1 MKPDLLEPLG
11 AGLDRVDRRQVVEH
25 GLRRALGGIEHGPQ
39 PSIWI
44 AVILA
49 GDIGAT
55 KTNLALFGGSPREP
69 ACLET
74 YPSDGHDGLESM
86 LAVFLETHPAEVERA
101 AFGIAGPVRDGR
113 VEMVNLAWPVE
124 ARSVAATLG
133 LERVGL
139 VNDLEANAWGIRV
152 LGPDDVVVLNEG
164 DPDASGNQAVIAAGT
179 GLGEAGL
186 YWDGEQHHVFPSE
199 GGHADF
205 APRNELQV
213 ELFRHLAGRLRH
225 VSYERVCSG
234 MGLANIYDFLSSR
247 RTTPEPEWLRE
258 ELAAGDPGAAIG
270 AAALED
276 RDPVCVEALDL
287 MLAIYGAEAG
297 NLALKLLATGGV
309 WVGGGIAPRVLPK
322 LEQGPFVREFVGK
335 GRFRRLLE
343 ATPVRVILNDRTA
356 LFGAAVYAARSAQ
369 R

>member
-1 MKPDLLEPLG
+1 L
-11 AGLDRVDRRQVVEH
+11 
-25 GLRRALGGIEHGPQ
+25 
-39 PSIWI
+39 S
-44 AVILA
+44 VILA
-49 GDIGAT
+49 GDIGGT
-55 KTNLALFGGSPREP
+55 KTNLALFDGSPREP
-69 ACLET
+69 VCLET
-74 YPSDGHDGLESM
+74 YPSDEHDGLESM
-86 LAVFLETHPAEVERA
+86 LESFLEKHPADVERA

-113 VEMVNLAWPVE
+113 VEKVNLAWPVE

-133 LERVGL
+133 LGRVGL

-152 LGPDDVVVLNEG
+152 LGPEDVAVLNGG
-164 DPDASGNQAVIAAGT
+164 DPDPTGNQAVIAAGT

-186 YWDGEQHHVFPSE
+186 YWDGEQHHVFASE

-213 ELFRHLAGRLRH
+213 ELFRYLSAHVSH

-234 MGLANIYDFLSSR
+234 MGLANIYGFLSGR
-247 RTTPEPEWLRE
+247 RATAEPDWLRE
-258 ELAAGDPGAAIG
+258 ELATDDPGAAIG

-276 RDPVCVEALDL
+276 RDPVCVESLET

-309 WVGGGIAPRVLPK
+309 WIGGGIAPKVLPK
-322 LEQGPFVREFVGK
+322 LEESSFMREFVGK

-356 LFGAAVYAARSAQ
+356 LFGAAVYAGRFS
-369 R
+369 

>member
-1 MKPDLLEPLG
+1 M
-11 AGLDRVDRRQVVEH
+11 
-25 GLRRALGGIEHGPQ
+25 
-39 PSIWI
+39 
-44 AVILA
+44 ILA
-49 GDIGAT
+49 GDIGGT
-55 KTNLALFGGSPREP
+55 KTNLALFEDSPRDP
-69 ACLET
+69 VCLET
-74 YPSDGHDGLESM
+74 YPSDEYDGLESM
-86 LAVFLETHPAEVERA
+86 LLAFRKAHPATVERA
-101 AFGIAGPVRDGR
+101 AFGIAGPVHDGR
-113 VEMVNLAWPVE
+113 AERVNLAWPVE

-139 VNDLEANAWGIRV
+139 VNDLEANAWGITV
-152 LGPDDVVVLNEG
+152 LGPEDVVVLNEG

-186 YWDGEQHHVFPSE
+186 YWDGERHHVFPSE

-205 APRNELQV
+205 APRTELQV
-213 ELFRHLAGRLRH
+213 ELFLHLSARLRH

-234 MGLANIYDFLSSR
+234 MGLANIYDFLAQR

-258 ELAAGDPGAAIG
+258 ELATGDPGAAIG
-270 AAALED
+270 AAALGG
-276 RDPVCVEALDL
+276 RDPVCVEALEL

-309 WVGGGIAPRVLPK
+309 WIGGGIAPRVLPK
-322 LEQGPFVREFVGK
+322 LERGPFMREFVGK

-343 ATPVRVILNDRTA
+343 RTPVRVILNDRTA
-356 LFGAAVYAARSAQ
+356 LFGAAVYAGRS